1 MVKND
6 HVRTYRDLQEHIE
19 ELDKAGLLHRIEC
32 PINKDTEMH
41 PLVRWQFCG
50 GISQEE
56 RRGFLFSSITDGKK
70 RNYPGFKVGVG
81 VLSSNPAIYSIGMN
95 CPESEIGQRWLNA
108 IANPVPVRPVDK
120 AVCQEVVLTGKD
132 VSGEGK
138 GLEALPIPVSTPGF
152 DTAPYFTAGL
162 WITRNPDT
170 GIQNMGLY
178 RGNLKASDRLCVMT
192 EKATLAG
199 AYVHWKRYRELKK
212 PMPVAIVLG
221 APPVVEYTGPQKL
234 PLDVDELT
242 VAGGLAGGPV
252 NVVKCIT
259 SDLLVPA
266 EANVIVEGL
275 VDIEFLEP
283 EGPFGESHGYIQ
295 IEEYNFIVKVTAI
308 TRRKDAIISSIISQ
322 VTPSESSVIKRL
334 AYEPLYLSHLR
345 GALGLKGVKRVCMH
359 EPLTNLRKIVTV
371 VVDRNMAKT
380 EIWRMFEGV
389 SSLQPAVGKIC
400 IAVNEDIN
408 PDNTD
413 AILWA
418 IAYRCN
424 PVEDVHIT
432 PYRAL
437 GHAPHTS
444 GPGIE
449 STMFID
455 ATLKFDMPPVALPKK
470 EYMENARK
478 IWEKLGL
485 PALKPQEPW
494 FGYSLGIWC
503 DTWDECAARAA
514 AGDWTANGLRSGAA
528 SRRMEEPQSF
538 IEIAE
543 AEKFGQN
550 EHKTDN

>member
-1 MVKND
+1 MVKSD

-95 CPESEIGQRWLNA
+95 CPESEIGQRWLKA
-108 IANPVPVRPVDK
+108 ISNPVPVRPVDK
-120 AVCQEVVLTGKD
+120 AVCQEVILTGKD

-295 IEEYNFIVKVTAI
+295 IEEYNFIVKVTAV

-345 GALGLKGVKRVCMH
+345 DALGLKGVKRVCMH

-371 VVDRNMAKT
+371 VVDRNMPKT

-437 GHAPHTS
+437 VHAPHTS
-444 GPGIE
+444 VPGIE

-470 EYMENARK
+470 EYMENARM

-503 DTWDECAARAA
+503 DAWDECAARAA

-528 SRRMEEPQSF
+528 ARRMEEPQTF